1 MKKISFFALAV
12 MASMTL
18 ASCGNSTDAM
28 IDKYEKALKNG
39 NETEAMEIAA
49 ELDKRQG
56 ELSKEQIDRFTE
68 ITSEYMDNALEGLDD
83 LLDE

>member
-1 MKKISFFALAV
+1 MKKISFFALAIV
-12 MASMTL
+12 ASMTL

-49 ELDKRQG
+49 ELDKRSSEMTEEQLNRVMEISFEYAAQ
-56 ELSKEQIDRFTE
+56 ELD
-68 ITSEYMDNALEGLDD
+68 GLFED
-83 LLDE
+83 

>member
-1 MKKISFFALAV
+1 MKKISFFALAIV
-12 MASMTL
+12 ASMTL

-49 ELDKRQG
+49 ELDKYSSIMS
-56 ELSKEQIDRFTE
+56 EEQIERFTE
-68 ITSEYMDNALEGLDD
+68 ITFEYALQGLDD
-83 LLDE
+83 

>member
-1 MKKISFFALAV
+1 MKKISFFALAIV
-12 MASMTL
+12 ASMTL

-49 ELDKRQG
+49 ELDKYSNIMS
-56 ELSKEQIDRFTE
+56 EEQIERFTE
-68 ITSEYMDNALEGLDD
+68 ITFEYALQGLDD
-83 LLDE
+83 

>member
-1 MKKISFFALAV
+1 MKKISFFALAIV
-12 MASMTL
+12 ASMTL

-68 ITSEYMDNALEGLDD
+68 ITSEYALQGLDD
-83 LLDE
+83 

>member
-1 MKKISFFALAV
+1 MKKISFFALAIV
-12 MASMTL
+12 ASMTL

-49 ELDKRQG
+49 ELDKYSSIMS
-56 ELSKEQIDRFTE
+56 EEQIERFME
-68 ITSEYMDNALEGLDD
+68 ITFEYALQGLDD
-83 LLDE
+83 